1 MAIPAP
7 APELR
12 VYLLVRD
19 LQRQFAAYLGTPTRA
34 RGYPPFEGEHSLIVE
49 VAPGLA
55 IERVTDLAL
64 RAVPAVEPG
73 ILFVERQFGVLEVH
87 APDLA
92 DVERAGQAILAGL
105 GANAADQL
113 RPKILFSDV
122 IKDITDRQAVIINR
136 NRGGSMLIPGHT
148 LLVCEVTP
156 ALFATV
162 AANEAERAA
171 PGVTLVDVSMIGVAG
186 RIYMSGATPD
196 VLRAQQ
202 EIAAVSYTH
211 LRAHETRHD
220 RDEGIRRRARRGGCD
235 GEGGERDHRRPRSGG
250 RRAGG
255 GHHHR

>member
-1 MAIPAP
+1 VAIPAP

-49 VAPGLA
+49 VAPALA

-105 GANAADQL
+105 GASAADQL

-136 NRGGSMLIPGHT
+136 NRGGSMVIPGHT

-186 RIYMSGATPD
+186 RIYLSGATPD

-202 EIAAVSYTH
+202 EIAAV
-211 LRAHETRHD
+211 LGAV
-220 RDEGIRRRARRGGCD
+220 EGREH
-235 GEGGERDHRRPRSGG
+235 GEG
-250 RRAGG
+250 
-255 GHHHR
+255 

>member
-1 MAIPAP
+1 MTAPAPP

-19 LQRQFAAYLGTPTRA
+19 LQPQFAAYLGTPTRA
-34 RGYPPFEGEHSLIVE
+34 RGYPPFAGQHSLIVE

-64 RAVPAVEPG
+64 RAVPTVEPG

-87 APDLA
+87 GRDLA

-105 GANAADQL
+105 RADAADQL
-113 RPKILFSDV
+113 RPRILFSDV
-122 IKDITDRQAVIINR
+122 IKDITDTHAVIINR
-136 NRGGSMLIPGHT
+136 NRGGSMVIPGST
-148 LLVCEVTP
+148 LLVSEVTP

-171 PGVTLVDVSMIGVAG
+171 PAVTLVDVSMIGVAG

-202 EIAAVSYTH
+202 EIATVLGAV
-211 LRAHETRHD
+211 
-220 RDEGIRRRARRGGCD
+220 EGR
-235 GEGGERDHRRPRSGG
+235 EH
-250 RRAGG
+250 GG
-255 GHHHR
+255 G

>member
-87 APDLA
+87 APGLA
-92 DVERAGQAILAGL
+92 DVERAGRAILAGL
-105 GANAADQL
+105 GADAADQL

-186 RIYMSGATPD
+186 RIYLSGATPD

-202 EIAAVSYTH
+202 EIAAV
-211 LRAHETRHD
+211 LGAV
-220 RDEGIRRRARRGGCD
+220 EGREHA
-235 GEGGERDHRRPRSGG
+235 EG
-250 RRAGG
+250 
-255 GHHHR
+255 